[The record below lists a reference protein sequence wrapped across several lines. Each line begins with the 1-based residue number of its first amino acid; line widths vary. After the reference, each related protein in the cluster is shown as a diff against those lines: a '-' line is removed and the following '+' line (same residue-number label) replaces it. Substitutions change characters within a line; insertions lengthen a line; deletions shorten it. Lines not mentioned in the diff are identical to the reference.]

1 MKVVS
6 AAEMRELDR
15 TAIEDYG
22 IPGIILMENAG
33 FQVVQVIRQLF
44 PDLENKTVCVFS
56 GKGNNGGDGFVVA
69 RHLYNLK
76 ADVKVFLLAKTEEIS
91 GDAKTNMSIWKNMG
105 HEINIIDENY
115 RFDDL
120 HAFLAG
126 SDLIIDSIF
135 GTGFR
140 GVPGQPAAGVINLIN
155 SSGKPVVA
163 VDIPSGL
170 QADSGLIEGL
180 CVKAACTVTFGLPK
194 LGLVQEPGAS
204 YTGKLHVADIS
215 IPAFLYNKETLKR
228 QLLTRDLV
236 CSWFQPRKPASNK
249 GDYGRVLIVA
259 GSRGM
264 TGAACLAAMSAAR
277 AGAGLVT
284 LAVPS
289 GVQKLVA
296 SKLTE
301 IMTVAL
307 PESTEQT
314 IGSEA
319 LNEIIA
325 LSQRFDVI
333 AIGPGITTHPETAS
347 LVRKILPMLN
357 IPCVIDADGLNCLAG
372 NTEVFK
378 LISAPLILTPHP
390 GEMSRLTGNTTTE
403 IQQQRLALAEG
414 AAKDWGVVL
423 LLKGASTIVAAPDSK
438 TYINTTGNPGM
449 ATGGAG
455 DVLTGI
461 IAGLIAQGLNPF
473 DAAGAGAYLHGLAGD
488 LAVRQKGCR
497 GLLAGDILDFLP
509 DAILET
515 ESS

>member
-15 TAIEDYG
+15 NAIEDYG
-22 IPGIILMENAG
+22 IPGVILMENAG
-33 FQVVQVIRQLF
+33 NQVVQVIRQFL
-44 PDLENKTVCVFS
+44 PNIENKSVCVFS

-76 ADVKVFLLAKTEEIS
+76 ADVKVFLLAKKEEIS
-91 GDAKTNMSIWKNMG
+91 GDAKTNMSIWENMG
-105 HEINIIDENY
+105 HKINMIDQNY

-120 HAFLAG
+120 HTVLTRC
-126 SDLIIDSIF
+126 DLIIDSIF

-140 GVPGQPAAGVINLIN
+140 GVPGQPAAGVIELIN
-155 SSGKPVVA
+155 LSGKPVVA

-170 QADSGLIEGL
+170 HADSGLIEGL
-180 CVKAACTVTFGLPK
+180 CIKAAYTVTFGLPK

-228 QLLTRDLV
+228 QLLIKDLV
-236 CSWFQPRKPASNK
+236 CGWFQPRQPAANK
-249 GDYGRVLIVA
+249 GDYGRVLIIA

-264 TGAACLAAMSAAR
+264 TGAACLAAMSSAR
-277 AGAGLVT
+277 SGAGLVT

-307 PESTEQT
+307 PESPEET
-314 IGSEA
+314 IGSAA
-319 LNEIIA
+319 LDEILA
-325 LSQRFDVI
+325 LAQRFDVI

-347 LVRKILPMLN
+347 LVRNILPKLN
-357 IPCVIDADGLNCLAG
+357 IPCVLDADGLNCLAG
-372 NTEVFK
+372 YTEVFK
-378 LISAPLILTPHP
+378 LTSAPLVLTPHP
-390 GEMSRLTGNTTTE
+390 GEMSRLTGNTIAE
-403 IQQQRLALAEG
+403 IQQWRLAITER
-414 AAKDWGVVL
+414 AARDWGVVL

-438 TYINTTGNPGM
+438 VYINTTGNPGM

-515 ESS
+515 ESN

>member
-15 TAIEDYG
+15 TTIEDYG
-22 IPGIILMENAG
+22 IPGVVLMENAG
-33 FQVVQVIRQLF
+33 FQVIQVIRELL
-44 PDLENKTVCVFS
+44 PGIENKNVCVFS

-76 ADVKVFLLAKTEEIS
+76 AGVKVFLLAKKEEIS
-91 GDAKTNMSIWKNMG
+91 GDAKTNMSIWENMG
-105 HEINIIDENY
+105 QRIEVIDQNF

-120 HAFLAG
+120 HADLAG
-126 SDLIIDSIF
+126 SDLIIDAIF

-140 GVPGQPAAGVINLIN
+140 GIPGQPAAGVIEQVNR
-155 SSGKPVVA
+155 SGKPVVA

-180 CVKAACTVTFGLPK
+180 CVKASCTVTFGLPK

-215 IPAFLYNKETLKR
+215 IPAFLYNNESLKR

-236 CSWFQPRKPASNK
+236 RGWFQPRRPASNK

-264 TGAACLAAMSAAR
+264 TGAACLAALSAAR
-277 AGAGLVT
+277 TGAGLVT

-289 GVQKLVA
+289 GVQKLAA

-307 PESTEQT
+307 PESSEQT
-314 IGSEA
+314 IGSGA
-319 LNEIIA
+319 LDEILTLA
-325 LSQRFDVI
+325 QRFDVI
-333 AIGPGITTHPETAS
+333 AIGPGITTHPETVAFI
-347 LVRKILPMLN
+347 RKIIPVLN
-357 IPCVIDADGLNCLAG
+357 IPCVLDADGLNCLAG
-372 NTEVFK
+372 HTEVFK
-378 LISAPLILTPHP
+378 LTSAPLVLTPHP
-390 GEMSRLTGNTTTE
+390 GEMGRLTENTAAQIQKRRLEITE
-403 IQQQRLALAEG
+403 K

-423 LLKGASTIVAAPDSK
+423 LLKGASTIVAAPDSRV
-438 TYINTTGNPGM
+438 YINTTGNPGM

-461 IAGLIAQGLNPF
+461 IAGLIAQGLSPF

-488 LAVRQKGCR
+488 LAAGQKGCR
-497 GLLAGDILDFLP
+497 GLVAGDILDYLP

-515 ESS
+515 ESN

>member
-22 IPGIILMENAG
+22 IPGVILMENAG
-33 FQVVQVIRQLF
+33 FQVVQVILQLL
-44 PDLENKTVCVFS
+44 PNIENKSVCIFS

-76 ADVKVFLLAKTEEIS
+76 ADVKVFLLAKKEEIS
-91 GDAKTNMSIWKNMG
+91 GDAKTNMSIWENMG
-105 HEINIIDENY
+105 QKINVIDQNY
-115 RFDDL
+115 PFDDL
-120 HAFLAG
+120 HTVLAG

-140 GVPGQPAAGVINLIN
+140 GTPGQPAVGVIELIN
-155 SSGKPVVA
+155 RSGKPLVA

-180 CVKAACTVTFGLPK
+180 CIKATRTVTFGLPK

-204 YTGKLHVADIS
+204 YVGKLHVVDIS
-215 IPAFLYNKETLKR
+215 IPAFLYNNETLKR

-236 CSWFQPRKPASNK
+236 CGWFQPRQPASNK

-264 TGAACLAAMSAAR
+264 TGA
-277 AGAGLVT
+277 

-289 GVQKLVA
+289 SVQKLAA

-307 PESTEQT
+307 PESSGQT
-314 IGSEA
+314 IGCGA
-319 LNEIIA
+319 LDQIVA
-325 LSQRFDVI
+325 LAQRFDVV
-333 AIGPGITTHPETAS
+333 AIGPGITTHPETVS
-347 LVRKILPMLN
+347 LIRKILPRLS
-357 IPCVIDADGLNCLAG
+357 IPCVLDADGLNCLAG
-372 NTEVFK
+372 CTEVFK
-378 LISAPLILTPHP
+378 LTTAPLVLTPHP
-390 GEMSRLTGNTTTE
+390 GEMGRLTGNTTAE
-403 IQQQRLALAEG
+403 IQQRRLEITER
-414 AAKDWGVVL
+414 AAKDWGAVL
-423 LLKGASTIVAAPDSK
+423 LLKGAATVIAAPDSK
-438 TYINTTGNPGM
+438 VYINTTGNPGM

-488 LAVRQKGCR
+488 LAVSQKGCR

-509 DAILET
+509 DAILKT
-515 ESS
+515 ESN

>member
-15 TAIEDYG
+15 TAIEDYR
-22 IPGIILMENAG
+22 IPGVILMENAG
-33 FQVVQVIRQLF
+33 LQTVQIIRKLL
-44 PDLENKTVCVFS
+44 PNIENKAVCVFS

-69 RHLYNLK
+69 RHLSNLK
-76 ADVKVFLLAKTEEIS
+76 ADVKVFLLAKKDEIS
-91 GDAKTNMSIWKNMG
+91 GDAKTNMSILENMG
-105 HEINIIDENY
+105 QKIDLIDENY
-115 RFDDL
+115 CFDDL
-120 HAFLAG
+120 HAFLSE
-126 SDLIIDSIF
+126 SDLIIDAVF

-140 GVPGQPAAGVINLIN
+140 GIPGQPAAGVIELIN

-170 QADSGLIEGL
+170 QADSGHVEGL
-180 CVKAACTVTFGLPK
+180 CIKATCTVTFGLPK

-215 IPAFLYNKETLKR
+215 IPAFLYNSESLRR

-236 CSWFQPRKPASNK
+236 CGWFQPRQAASNK
-249 GDYGRVLIVA
+249 GNYGRVLIVA

-307 PESTEQT
+307 PESPEQT

-319 LNEIIA
+319 LDEIAA
-325 LSQRFDVI
+325 LMQSFDVI
-333 AIGPGITTHPETAS
+333 AIGPGITTHPETVS
-347 LVRKILPMLN
+347 FVKRILPVLK
-357 IPCVIDADGLNCLAG
+357 IPCVLDADGLNCLAG
-372 NTEVFK
+372 YTEVFK
-378 LISAPLILTPHP
+378 LTSAPLVLTPHP
-390 GEMSRLTGNTTTE
+390 GEMGRLTDKTTAQ
-403 IQQQRLALAEG
+403 IQQQRLETTEKAAREWG
-414 AAKDWGVVL
+414 AVL
-423 LLKGASTIVAAPDSK
+423 LLKGASTIVASPDSRV
-438 TYINTTGNPGM
+438 YINTTGNPGM

-497 GLLAGDILDFLP
+497 GLVAGDILDFLP

-515 ESS
+515 ESN

>member
-15 TAIEDYG
+15 TTIEDYG
-22 IPGIILMENAG
+22 IPGVVLMENAG
-33 FQVVQVIRQLF
+33 FQVIQVIRELL
-44 PDLENKTVCVFS
+44 PNIENKAVCVFS

-76 ADVKVFLLAKTEEIS
+76 ANVKVFLLAEKEEIS
-91 GDAKTNMSIWKNMG
+91 GDAKTNMSIWENMG
-105 HEINIIDENY
+105 QKIEVLDQNF

-120 HAFLAG
+120 HTALTG
-126 SDLIIDSIF
+126 SDLIIDAIF
-135 GTGFR
+135 GTGFK
-140 GVPGQPAAGVINLIN
+140 GIPGQPSAGVIEQIN
-155 SSGKPVVA
+155 HSGKPVVA

-180 CVKAACTVTFGLPK
+180 CVKATCTVTFGLPK

-204 YTGKLHVADIS
+204 HTGKLHVADIS
-215 IPAFLYNKETLKR
+215 IPAYLYNNESLKR

-236 CSWFQPRKPASNK
+236 RGWLQPRQPASNK

-289 GVQKLVA
+289 GVQKLAA

-307 PESTEQT
+307 PESSEQT

-319 LNEIIA
+319 LDEVFTLA
-325 LSQRFDVI
+325 QLFDVV

-347 LVRKILPMLN
+347 FIKRILPMLK
-357 IPCVIDADGLNCLAG
+357 IPCVLDADGLNCLAG
-372 NTEVFK
+372 HTEVFK
-378 LISAPLILTPHP
+378 LTSAPIVLTPHP
-390 GEMSRLTGNTTTE
+390 GEMGRLTGNTTAE
-403 IQQQRLALAEG
+403 IQQRRLEITEK

-423 LLKGASTIVAAPDSK
+423 LLKGASTIVASPDSRA
-438 TYINTTGNPGM
+438 YINTTGNPGM

-488 LAVRQKGCR
+488 LAVRRKGCR
-497 GLLAGDILDFLP
+497 GLVASDILDFLP

-515 ESS
+515 ESN

>member
-22 IPGIILMENAG
+22 IPGVVLMENAG
-33 FQVVQVIRQLF
+33 FQVVQVIRQML
-44 PDLENKTVCVFS
+44 PNVENKVVCVFS

-91 GDAKTNMSIWKNMG
+91 GDAKINMSIWENMG
-105 HEINIIDENY
+105 RKINIIDENY
-115 RFDDL
+115 SFNDL
-120 HAFLAG
+120 RAVLAE
-126 SDLIIDSIF
+126 SELVIDAIF

-140 GVPGQPAAGVINLIN
+140 GIPGPPAAGVIEMIN
-155 SSGKPVVA
+155 HSGKPVVA

-170 QADSGLIEGL
+170 QADSGLVEGL
-180 CVKAACTVTFGLPK
+180 CVRAACTVTFGLPK

-215 IPAFLYNKETLKR
+215 IPAFLYDKETLKR
-228 QLLTRDLV
+228 QLLTKELV
-236 CSWFQPRKPASNK
+236 CGWFQPRHPAANK
-249 GDYGRVLIVA
+249 GDYGRALIVA

-289 GVQKLVA
+289 GLQKLVA

-301 IMTVAL
+301 IMTVDL
-307 PESTEQT
+307 PESPEQT

-319 LNEIIA
+319 LDVILTLA
-325 LSQRFDVI
+325 QRFDVI

-347 LVRKILPMLN
+347 LVRKVLPMLK
-357 IPCVIDADGLNCLAG
+357 IPCVLDADGLNCFAG
-372 NTEVFK
+372 YTEVFK
-378 LISAPLILTPHP
+378 LASAPLILTPHP
-390 GEMSRLTGNTTTE
+390 GEMGRLTGNTTAE
-403 IQQQRLALAEG
+403 IQQRRLGITEK
-414 AAKDWGVVL
+414 AAREWGVVL
-423 LLKGASTIVAAPDSK
+423 LLKGASTIIASPDSK
-438 TYINTTGNPGM
+438 VYINTTGNPGM

-488 LAVRQKGCR
+488 LAVGQKGYR

-509 DAILET
+509 DAIIET
-515 ESS
+515 ESN